1 MAIGREIGRTRLWCG
16 SDRIH
21 RIFVSRNFLSDL
33 STGGVG
39 KGSREALLVGVVIQ
53 AERPWPRCCA
63 SRSLYE
69 EELPAVALILLRAG
83 AYRVSCWLELARSR
97 PGRRPHGGDH
107 E

>member
-1 MAIGREIGRTRLWCG
+1 MPLNMGALAQLTVAGVRWTL
-16 SDRIH
+16 
-21 RIFVSRNFLSDL
+21 VSFLE
-33 STGGVG
+33 GGG

-97 PGRRPHGGDH
+97 PGPLPRGDAPR
-107 E
+107 